1 MRLTNDLDSKVYVA
15 SGQRSKALKA
25 SLATIVAN
33 EDT

>member
-15 SGQRSKALKA
+15 SGPKKQALKA